1 MQFKEVGIKFNNQ
14 PKIYSFDPNNIN
26 LNIQDYVVVETVRG
40 LEFGQVVTN
49 IKNLSKEPKEPL
61 KKVLRLASEKDVMTA
76 EENKKKVKNYLAR
89 TKEIVKSLSLEMKLV
104 NAELLLDRSKIII
117 SFVSEKRID
126 FRELVKLLAQEF
138 KMKIELRQ
146 IGSRDEVKILG
157 GMGICG
163 RTCCC
168 CKNTGDFA
176 HVCIK
181 MAKNQGLSLNP
192 TSISGL
198 CGRLLCCLA
207 YENSQY
213 AEILKQMPKINSE
226 VKTPEG
232 VGRVIYNNL
241 LKKTVNVMVNDNYRE
256 FPLEDLKFN
265 KNNQLNDVS
274 GNTNE

>member
-1 MQFKEVGIKFNNQ
+1 MQFKEVGIKFDNQ

-265 KNNQLNDVS
+265 KNNQLNDVN

>member
-1 MQFKEVGIKFNNQ
+1 MQFKEVGIKFDNQ

-26 LNIQDYVVVETVRG
+26 LNIQDCVVVETVRG

-61 KKVLRLASEKDVMTA
+61 KKILRLASEKDVMTA

-265 KNNQLNDVS
+265 KNNQLNDVN